1 MKRQLGLLEM
11 VRRRTAR
18 ASRRA
23 TRGALGCW
31 VWSNAGDLRSPKRWG
46 RETRAG
52 RGRRGSTLL
61 VVIALLGMLMLLGM
75 LYFTF
80 ASQEMQNATN
90 FAEAAKK
97 NAEVSDDIEAIF
109 DESIRQLILGGDY
122 SQKNSV
128 LWGGRH
134 SMLGTLLGQRTA
146 TGEWPRQPYTGR
158 GVSLLSGFTSPNN
171 FSPNDSPAAN
181 DDPQTGAP
189 LYERDLSVF
198 PGAGI
203 DHTYPDFNN
212 MLLAYQGNTWDPSTT
227 PPTRFPLPVVKPSFH
242 RPELLRDFSVS
253 PPVPLTNWAVATNT
267 SAPNSTKGLLF
278 RAHPEH
284 LYAWRQST
292 TAPPQRRYIVG
303 AASNP
308 WGDSTLGGFVGAD
321 AGLIGGGPGQV
332 SAAFPFLK
340 DQDSDGNYGEQG
352 VWSRTGSTPVNQ
364 FDAYDYDVD
373 TDGDSIPD
381 ANWMDL
387 DLPTFTRPSDGRTYI
402 PMIAFK
408 VLDLDG
414 LLNLNSVGNLSGDP
428 ATRFTATTSF
438 GNIVN
443 PTDPDISR
451 SSMGLSPSEI
461 NPIGALDAV
470 PGLDFTPPSAPNAYY
485 ARYFAHDPLSGN
497 LWHQAREAGNME
509 WWWLNKGRVDYLAPN
524 VIHPGRLG
532 EANRLWQVL
541 AAGANAISANSNLFP
556 FSGVWDQDDNRDFN
570 EGGQLL
576 VAGLAAGQGL
586 SFKHPLAL
594 NGLGKFWTN
603 PKQLDLFAA
612 VGGNPSQWLRYTN
625 AGVGDDGSGNPN
637 VGWVTPFGG
646 ALMRV
651 GAASNLAPMVGATFA
666 LPGGTPT
673 LIDDM
678 NELSLEP
685 NYDPRPYDEPFTPKD
700 TLLLFMNQ
708 ADRTSTGIGSRIL
721 DLMPGNID
729 VGATGVTQYLPE
741 IGKRF
746 TTTSWDLKQFALN
759 SNPNGPRAWEWNL
772 DTNGNNKPEFP
783 PQFSGA
789 GAFQPTDP
797 FRPQLRLLLETE
809 FGNTSN
815 AKQPMRLSVNEY
827 LDVESTPGAS
837 VPTPGTAQYVQYV
850 RAHPLAFRPLTP
862 HSTNS
867 MVANIPPAN
876 VVPQP
881 PYPPAI
887 FTATSPATSYTAEE
901 VKEYWAR
908 RERQQMARDIYV
920 MLYTFCG
927 GDYSNNVTNR
937 AGDLVYPDPALPS
950 LGMRQQMAQF
960 AVNMVDA
967 LDRDNVITAFEYDA
981 SLFNGWD
988 LDDDATTLD
997 GPMGT
1002 AHPDRR
1008 VVYGVEAQQLTI
1020 SEALW
1025 CYQPMYGMDHNRT
1038 PFVESATNDFNFLF
1052 VELRSTNPTAV
1063 PLASTATSS
1072 ANTGVWRIRRDDNF
1086 NTGGNPKDQGNPFGT
1101 VEGNENAVTFLLPAG
1116 SVNPGDLFTIATS
1129 DPVAAVGTSDLYID
1143 HDVSGTSFELIAP
1156 NSGGAA
1162 YSGSPMTPQAKLD
1175 LTHTPH
1181 ATRFVLT
1188 NGTSGDFLSRTIK
1201 PTGSTTSLVLERR
1214 LNPDLPQLS
1223 PTLNPWITVDVFEGG
1238 PGAAQ
1243 RLQRRDLNLDPLT
1256 ITTQVLIDTQLAN
1269 ATSIERGQP
1278 LDYQANGSSSGTGL
1292 AYQPNTLTQDN
1303 SNPIAFNLFQ
1313 PIFDRDFASTMDLLH
1328 VSMAGPDALTQKVGF
1343 SRSSPFTMSDP
1354 ASFGQAV
1361 IHNLEDRNND
1371 ETLSGAEDL
1380 NGNGANDSFN
1390 HFHRLLSMVEV
1401 PTRTHRHL
1409 GDPLK
1414 FNRVPGRINL
1424 NTVRDP
1430 RVLGALIDDRQ
1441 VIGQPEHTGADF
1453 NGNGVINDGLLD
1465 LTGDAARDWWFEFLN
1480 ARDGLDLTSNLFLP
1494 GVVRRNVTTGF
1505 LEPVSHPFR
1514 DVGNLQSTITG
1525 QSPIEDTILRQL
1537 QGSASK
1543 RRLLDVASEADH
1555 DGTNPT
1561 VEPILRQR
1569 LLSKIYGNS
1578 TTRSN
1583 CFVVFVTIGM
1593 FECIDTSASV
1603 GATEP
1608 VVRIGGPLYL
1618 PAPAPAMTH
1627 EQHRA
1632 VFIIDRS
1639 DAEQSFD
1646 PGGTNFDW
1654 QKLVTA
1660 RQRVN

>member
-31 VWSNAGDLRSPKRWG
+31 AWSNAGAAGSEDPRPARK
-46 RETRAG
+46 TRAE

-134 SMLGTLLGQRTA
+134 SILGTLLGQRTA

-158 GVSLLSGFTSPNN
+158 GVSLSGFVSPNK

-181 DDPQTGAP
+181 DLQ
-189 LYERDLSVF
+189 ERDLSTL

-227 PPTRFPLPVVKPSFH
+227 PPTRFPIPVVKPSFH
-242 RPELLRDFSVS
+242 HPALLRDFTGAT
-253 PPVPLTNWAVATNT
+253 PVPLQNWAVATDT
-267 SAPNSTKGLLF
+267 SAPYSTKGLLF

-284 LYAWRQST
+284 LYVWRQST

-308 WGDSTLGGFVGAD
+308 SGDSTLGGFVGAD
-321 AGLIGGGPGQV
+321 SGLIGGGPGQV

-340 DQDSDGNYGEQG
+340 DQDSDGNFSEQG
-352 VWSRTGSTPVNQ
+352 VWSRTATTPVNQ

-387 DLPTFTRPSDGRTYI
+387 DLPMFTRPSDGRTYI

-414 LLNLNSVGNLSGDP
+414 LLNLNSIGNLSGDP
-428 ATRFTATTSF
+428 ATRPTATTSF

-451 SSMGLSPSEI
+451 SSMGLSPSET
-461 NPIGALDAV
+461 NPIWALDAV
-470 PGLDFTPPSAPNAYY
+470 PGLDFTPPGAPNAYY
-485 ARYFAHDPLSGN
+485 SRYFAHDPLSGN
-497 LWHQAREAGNME
+497 LWHQAREGGNME

-541 AAGANAISANSNLFP
+541 AAGPNAISANSNLFP
-556 FSGVWDQDDNRDFN
+556 FSGVWDQDDNRDSN
-570 EGGQLL
+570 EGGVLL
-576 VAGLAAGQGL
+576 VGGLAAGQGL
-586 SFKHPLAL
+586 PFKHPLAL

-603 PKQLDLFAA
+603 PKQLDLIAA

-625 AGVGDDGSGNPN
+625 AGVGDNGSGNAN
-637 VGWVTPFGG
+637 VGWATPFAG

-700 TLLLFMNQ
+700 TLLLFLNQ
-708 ADRTSTGIGSRIL
+708 ADRTSTSIGSRIL

-815 AKQPMRLSVNEY
+815 AKKPMRLSVNEF

-850 RAHPLAFRPLTP
+850 RAHPLRFRPLMP
-862 HSTNS
+862 HSTNT

-887 FTATSPATSYTAEE
+887 FTATSPATSYTVEE

-920 MLYTFCG
+920 MLYTFCS
-927 GDYSNNVTNR
+927 GDNSVNVTNQ
-937 AGDLVYPDPALPS
+937 AGDTVYPVSASQDTRL
-950 LGMRQQMAQF
+950 QMAQF

-967 LDRDNVITAFEYDA
+967 LDRDNVITAFEYDDN
-981 SLFNGWD
+981 LQDGWN
-988 LDDDATTLD
+988 LDDDFMTNE
-997 GPMGT
+997 T
-1002 AHPDRR
+1002 ALGSLPSASDRF

-1025 CYQPMYGMDHNRT
+1025 CYQPKYGMDHNRT
-1038 PFVESATNDFNFLF
+1038 PFDESANDFNFLF
-1052 VELRSTNPTAV
+1052 VELRSTSPTAV
-1063 PLASTATSS
+1063 QLASTATSS

-1086 NTGGNPKDQGNPFGT
+1086 NAVGNQKDQGNPFGK
-1101 VEGNENAVTFLLPAG
+1101 VEATENAVTFLVPAG

-1129 DPVAAVGTSDLYID
+1129 DPVAAVATSDLYID
-1143 HDVSGTSFELIAP
+1143 HDASGTSFELIAP

-1162 YSGSPMTPQAKLD
+1162 YSGSPMTPQANLD

-1188 NGTSGDFLSRTIK
+1188 NGSSGDFLSRTIK

-1214 LNPDLPQLS
+1214 LNPELPQLS

-1256 ITTQVLIDTQLAN
+1256 ITTQVLIDAQLAN

-1278 LDYQANGSSSGTGL
+1278 LDYQAKVSSSGTGL
-1292 AYQPNTLTQDN
+1292 AYQPNTLTKDN
-1303 SNPIAFNLFQ
+1303 SNLTAFNLFQ

-1328 VSMAGPDALTQKVGF
+1328 VCMAGPDALTQKVQP
-1343 SRSSPFTMSDP
+1343 SRSSPFTMPDP
-1354 ASFGQAV
+1354 TTFGQAV
-1361 IHNLEDRNND
+1361 IHNLEDRNSD
-1371 ETLSGAEDL
+1371 GTLSGAEDL
-1380 NGNGANDSFN
+1380 NGNGTNDPIN

-1465 LTGDAARDWWFEFLN
+1465 LTGDAARDWWFEFLK
-1480 ARDGLDLTSNLFLP
+1480 ARDGIDPTSNLYLP
-1494 GVVRRNVTTGF
+1494 GVIRRTGAT
-1505 LEPVSHPFR
+1505 LVPVSRPFR
-1514 DVGNLQSTITG
+1514 DIGTLQSTVTG

-1537 QGSASK
+1537 KGSASK

-1555 DGTNPT
+1555 DGTNPP

-1608 VVRIGGPLYL
+1608 VVRIGGPLYQ

-1627 EQHRA
+1627 DQHRA

-1646 PGGTNFDW
+1646 PGGTTFDW
-1654 QKLVTA
+1654 QKLVMA